1 MYKFI
6 ICPKKGHEELIFI
19 CDDYEVLKELLDRLL
34 CTVNAD
40 SYSYTIDLIQEE
52 EKEDDEQ

>member
-1 MYKFI
+1 MYKLI
-6 ICPKKGHEELIFI
+6 ICPKEGYSELTFI
-19 CDDYEVLKELLDRLL
+19 CDDYEIIKELLDRLL

-40 SYSYTIDLIQEE
+40 SYSYTIDPIREE